1 MSRTEAESPSIDSQS
16 NPDGSVSKARRAAE
30 ERIRLAKLLA
40 RQATLLDRQ
49 GSIRT
54 IASNLAGPQH
64 IPQNTS
70 AELELLEQEAEKLQQ
85 SLLNSQS
92 QTLDEQAAAACRIAV
107 ETSRLAAKLALDQTD
122 PELRRSVDSQM
133 TPGLTDDEPT
143 VTYISETNIHSTLN
157 LGNVAESSSVTKR
170 ASDRLSEQTL
180 GPPQP
185 SPIPHASPASGRGS
199 DANAIYLTRLA
210 TAGRGSAA
218 SSSTAQPS
226 YETATP
232 PRPPNAQR
240 PLTFSTTQVQQST
253 TAQQPAPQRLPNWGF
268 QSAFQD
274 RGRPTATDTANT
286 SFEGRRASM
295 PLHHQRSRSTPAAAP
310 QPSSS
315 PSPGPHQ
322 HAYASFQRAGQPNP
336 IDRVRGSWGFL
347 QFKDD
352 TTTPRNF
359 GLTAGPVFDDNA
371 VLSVNHYHHGDHHHN
386 HWQRHV
392 HHFHDVHVLGSAD
405 EVLDLHSDHI
415 QVESTV
421 IPGESMPQ
429 MKLRPDVIGRQAFED
444 GMDSFIAGV
453 RQKYGFPAPVADS
466 SSGPGFLPS
475 REGTLQ
481 PSTRDSYSALYPR

>member
-1 MSRTEAESPSIDSQS
+1 M
-16 NPDGSVSKARRAAE
+16 SKARKAAE
-30 ERIRLAKLLA
+30 ERIHLAKVLA
-40 RQATLLDRQ
+40 RQAALLDRQ

-64 IPQNTS
+64 IPQNAS
-70 AELELLEQEAEKLQQ
+70 AELELLEQEAEKLRE
-85 SLLNSQS
+85 SLMSSQNS
-92 QTLDEQAAAACRIAV
+92 TLDEQAAAACRIAV

-122 PELRRSVDSQM
+122 PDLRRSVESQL

-157 LGNVAESSSVTKR
+157 LGNAADITKR
-170 ASDRLSEQTL
+170 ASDRLSDPTIEVQ
-180 GPPQP
+180 QP
-185 SPIPHASPASGRGS
+185 SPIPHASPLSGRGS
-199 DANAIYLTRLA
+199 DMNAIYLTRLA
-210 TAGRGSAA
+210 NATR
-218 SSSTAQPS
+218 AQP
-226 YETATP
+226 YEAATP
-232 PRPPNAQR
+232 PRPPAQR
-240 PLTFSTTQVQQST
+240 PLNFASAPVPVQQT
-253 TAQQPAPQRLPNWGF
+253 LTAAAQQLPNWGF
-268 QSAFQD
+268 QSAFQ
-274 RGRPTATDTANT
+274 GRARTVAVDTVNT
-286 SFEGRRASM
+286 SFGEGRRASV
-295 PLHHQRSRSTPAAAP
+295 PLHHQRSRSTPASAP
-310 QPSSS
+310 QLS
-315 PSPGPHQ
+315 PSRASPQVNQ
-322 HAYASFQRAGQPNP
+322 HTYTSYQRGAPNP

-347 QFKDD
+347 QFRDD

-359 GLTAGPVFDDNA
+359 GLMAGPVFDDNS

-453 RQKYGFPAPVADS
+453 RQKYGFPPPVADS
-466 SSGPGFLPS
+466 TSGPGFFPS
-475 REGTLQ
+475 REGLQ
-481 PSTRDSYSALYPR
+481 PSTRSSHSALSGR